1 MASVRHDPSHHAGP
15 PEAPSRSVLVIVSD
29 AACRRRI
36 AAACRRAGLVVQA
49 VERISEIERWPDHQI
64 VVTDAAHLTPW
75 WSHVGA
81 THVILAAAR
90 DDETEDALR
99 HGATSWIPVE
109 TAPATLAAILA
120 AAAAT
125 TG

>member
-1 MASVRHDPSHHAGP
+1 
-15 PEAPSRSVLVIVSD
+15 VIVSE
-29 AACRRRI
+29 AAWRRRF
-36 AAACRRAGLVVQA
+36 AAACRRAGLAVHA
-49 VERISEIERWPDHQI
+49 VERISEIERWPEAQI

-81 THVILAAAR
+81 THVILAAGN
-90 DDETEDALR
+90 DDETEEALR
-99 HGATSWIPVE
+99 HGATSWIHVE

-125 TG
+125 TGC